1 MCPFLP
7 LSRKTALFPWRSC
20 TSQIRPCVQRCTHAR
35 EGTWRVQL
43 LQRLDEPA
51 KISVGDLPSMGRQR
65 LRHQVTCC
73 GCGHEACLPIHHK
86 NGSYYLSSHHI
97 DICCWILQDR
107 AVPTRVVASAASGIA
122 TSEPYNC
129 DQGTEDTITLLVDW
143 QSVKSSRYKGTAVY
157 TASWTAP
164 MKSGVHSAQH
174 WYYLGEKVSLLHLTI
189 CSGGVINNNSCVG

>member
-1 MCPFLP
+1 VCPFLP
-7 LSRKTALFPWRSC
+7 MSQKPASFPWRSC
-20 TSQIRPCVQRCTHAR
+20 TSQIRPCLQRCTSAR
-35 EGTWRVQL
+35 EGRTWRVQF

-65 LRHQVTCC
+65 LRHQVTYRC
-73 GCGHEACLPIHHK
+73 CGHEACLPNHHK

-143 QSVKSSRYKGTAVY
+143 QSVKSPRHKGTAVY

-164 MKSGVHSAQH
+164 IKSGVHSAQH
-174 WYYLGEKVSLLHLTI
+174 WYYLGEKVSLLHRP
-189 CSGGVINNNSCVG
+189 CSEGVINNNSCVG